1 MTPTPDQARQILEA
15 ADLLFPEHSVTAEVA
30 RMAQEINVRLGDRN
44 PLVLAVMRG
53 SVLFAGQLLPQLRFP
68 IEFDYLDVRRYGAAT
83 VGGQITWR
91 VSPGTEVNGRVVLV
105 LDDILDEGHT
115 LAAIREKILEAGAA
129 EFYSAVFAEKDTGR
143 AKPIAADFIGITVP
157 NRYVFGFGM
166 DVYGWWRNLPA
177 IYALRE

>member
-1 MTPTPDQARQILEA
+1 M
-15 ADLLFPEHSVTAEVA
+15 AEVA
-30 RMAQEINVRLGDRN
+30 RMAHEINERLRDRN

-53 SVLFAGQLLPQLRFP
+53 SVMFAGHLLPQLRFP
-68 IEFDYLDVRRYGAAT
+68 IQFDYLDVTRYGAAT

-91 VSPGTEVNGRVVLV
+91 MSPGTEVSGRVVLV

-115 LAAIREKILEAGAA
+115 LAAIRQKLLEAGAA

-143 AKPIAADFIGITVP
+143 AKPVAADFIGITVP

-166 DVYGWWRNLPA
+166 DVHGWWRNLPA
-177 IYALRE
+177 VYALRDEGGGGSEV